1 MNLLALLRHAAPR
14 VFAIRKRT
22 WIAIGAGLLVLLG
35 LLAWAAVALMSW
47 LWGQAPTLA
56 EAGRRAAGTAMGQV
70 EQVVPGVKEQVA
82 VWLPGVAQDQA
93 AARDVSGP
101 DIGPMARYPGLV
113 RDYYTRKGSSVEVH
127 YSGRADFQA
136 VLEYYARGFAAAGY
150 RQEVITASREAE
162 SHRYALGDDLIE
174 FKLTVKPRGHVQVEL
189 KEPL

>member
-47 LWGQAPTLA
+47 LWGQAPTVT
-56 EAGRRAAGTAMGQV
+56 EAGRRAAGAAMKQV
-70 EQVVPGVKEQVA
+70 EQVAPGVKEQVA
-82 VWLPGVAQDQA
+82 VWLPGVAQDQS

-113 RDYYTRKGSSVEVH
+113 RDYFTREGSIVEVH
-127 YSGRADFQA
+127 YAGRADFRA

-150 RQEVITASREAE
+150 RQEVIAASREAE

-174 FKLTVKPRGHVQVEL
+174 FKLALKPRGQVQVEL
-189 KEPL
+189 KDTL